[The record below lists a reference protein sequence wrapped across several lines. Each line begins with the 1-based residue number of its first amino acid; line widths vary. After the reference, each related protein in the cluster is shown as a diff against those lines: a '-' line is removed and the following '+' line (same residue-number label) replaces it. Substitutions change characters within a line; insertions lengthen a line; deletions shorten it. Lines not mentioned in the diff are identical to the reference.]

1 MSVLKINQIKKS
13 YPEFTLQPLSF
24 EVSSGE
30 VLALIGESGSGKTTL
45 LRTLAGFETPDE
57 GEIHLSGKCLVDDEI
72 FVAPENRKIG
82 LIFQEHALFPHLTV
96 EKNIRFGI
104 THLSKDSQKKR
115 IQELL
120 EMVNLPGY
128 GKRYPHEL
136 SGGEQQRIAIARALA
151 PRPEVLL
158 LDEPF
163 SNLDALIKDQVRGE
177 IHRIIRAS
185 GIPAV
190 LVTHDMND
198 AYAVADQILVLQ
210 NGVMQQKATPEKM
223 LQSPANS
230 YVQRLMNTVDVHAA
244 QLQRRGFKTIP
255 YTGEL
260 PSSKNSPLTTITGMI
275 VKRKKLGKE
284 EEITL
289 RVRGSQV

>member
-1 MSVLKINQIKKS
+1 MSVLKIDQIKKS
-13 YPEFTLQPLSF
+13 YSEFTLQPLSF
-24 EVSSGE
+24 DVSAGE

-45 LRTLAGFETPDE
+45 LRSLAGFETPDS
-57 GEIHLSGKCLVDDEI
+57 GEIHLSGRCLVNDE
-72 FVAPENRKIG
+72 
-82 LIFQEHALFPHLTV
+82 EHALFPHLTV
-96 EKNIRFGI
+96 DRNIRFGI
-104 THLSKDSQKKR
+104 AHLSKDAQKNR
-115 IQELL
+115 MQELL

-128 GKRYPHEL
+128 EKRYPHEL

-163 SNLDALIKDQVRGE
+163 SNLDALIKDQVRSE

-185 GIPAV
+185 EIPAV

-210 NGVMQQKATPEKM
+210 NGIMQQKATPEEM

-230 YVQRLMNTVDVHAA
+230 YVERLMNTVDVHAA
-244 QLQRRGFKTIP
+244 QLQRQGFKTIP
-255 YTGEL
+255 YMGEL
-260 PSSKNSPLTTITGMI
+260 PNSQNSSLTTLTGMI
-275 VKRKKLGKE
+275 VSRKNLGE
-284 EEITL
+284 EEEVTL
-289 RVRGSQV
+289 RIRNSQS